1 MRAMRMVLVV
11 SGVALA
17 GCGGKDG
24 GEQRRASQPRDS
36 VAGMGM
42 NSPEMSGRMGMGGM
56 SMMPMMRAHMDSMM
70 RMPPE
75 QMSRTMA
82 GHERMMS
89 QMMDRMGADMRAM
102 GMSGDTAWNAL
113 ADSVRADLA
122 ELPVLSGR
130 ELEQR
135 MQAHASRVNRL
146 LDSHEAMMR

>member
-1 MRAMRMVLVV
+1 MPMILVV

-17 GCGGKDG
+17 GCGGTDG
-24 GEQRRASQPRDS
+24 GEQRPASQPRDS
-36 VAGMGM
+36 MAGMGM
-42 NSPEMSGRMGMGGM
+42 DSMGAGGRMGMEGM
-56 SMMPMMRAHMDSMM
+56 STMPMVRAHMDSMM
-70 RMPPE
+70 RMSPE
-75 QMSRTMA
+75 QMSRMMA
-82 GHERMMS
+82 GHDRMMS

-122 ELPVLSGR
+122 ELPALSGR

-135 MQAHASRVNRL
+135 MRAHASRVNRL